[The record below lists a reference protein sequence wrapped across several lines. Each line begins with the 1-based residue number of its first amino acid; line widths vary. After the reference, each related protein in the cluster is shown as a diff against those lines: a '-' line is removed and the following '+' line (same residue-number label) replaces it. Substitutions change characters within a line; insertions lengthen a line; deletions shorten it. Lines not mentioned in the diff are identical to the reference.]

1 MPPSTHQQVTILFAD
16 IAGSTRLY
24 DTFGD
29 IKTQELIT
37 DCLSLLKK
45 RVNEN
50 DGTVVKTIGDA
61 ILCTFQTPNL
71 AAKTAIQMHEEIS
84 FDAKMMSANIHLRIG
99 FHHGEVI
106 IESEDVFGDAVN
118 VAARMVEL
126 AKADQIITNK
136 ETLSLMK
143 TSLRYKARIVDRTR
157 VRGKDDIMEIHE
169 LIWGQPEQMTMTSS
183 LTEEVIASLTSKQ
196 NFLQI
201 RYRHHRVLV
210 DNERPILTLGRGMAN
225 HLIVDDLLVSRMHAR
240 IELRRGRFMIIDQST
255 NGTFLK
261 PIDEAP
267 VILRRDETQLKK
279 EGIIGLGQKV
289 DNDHPLTIRYRIL

>member
-1 MPPSTHQQVTILFAD
+1 MPRLTHQATILFAD

-29 IKTQELIT
+29 VNAQALISA
-37 DCLSLLKK
+37 CLSRLKQLAI
-45 RVNEN
+45 EN

-61 ILCTFQTPNL
+61 VLCTFKGPDP
-71 AAKTAIQMHEEIS
+71 AAETARRMHEETA
-84 FDAKMMSANIHLRIG
+84 FDSRMADAGIRLRIG
-99 FHHGEVI
+99 FHHGDVLFDP
-106 IESEDVFGDAVN
+106 EDVFGEAVN

-136 ETLSLMK
+136 ETLKMMK
-143 TSLRYKARIVDRTR
+143 KALRYSARIVDRTR
-157 VRGKDDIMEIHE
+157 VRGKNDIMEIHE

-183 LTEEVIASLTSKQ
+183 LTEEAIASLTSKK

-201 RYRHHRVLV
+201 RFRNHRVLIN
-210 DNERPILTLGRGMAN
+210 DERPILTLGRGMAN
-225 HLIVDDLLVSRMHAR
+225 HLVVNDPLVSRVHAR
-240 IELRRGRFMIIDQST
+240 IELRRGRFMLIDEST

-261 PIDEAP
+261 SVDTPP
-267 VILRRDETQLKK
+267 VILRRDQTQLKK

-289 DNDHPLTIRYRIL
+289 DGDHPLTVRFRIL